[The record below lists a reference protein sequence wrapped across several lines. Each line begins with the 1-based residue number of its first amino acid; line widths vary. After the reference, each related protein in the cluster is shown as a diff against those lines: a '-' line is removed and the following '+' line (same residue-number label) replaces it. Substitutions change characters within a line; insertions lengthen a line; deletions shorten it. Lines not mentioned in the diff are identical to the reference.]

1 MKFTKMHGLGN
12 DYLVMDGVHQKIHL
26 TPAQIHKLCDRHFG
40 VGADGI
46 ILILPVSK
54 LKKSKKHESVTADFR
69 MQIFNADGSEAEM
82 CGNGIRCLGK
92 FVYDHGL
99 SKKNILNIETL
110 SGIKSLGLS
119 VTNGKVKEV
128 RTDIGKPGEVKNAG
142 IEVVDEEFAATS
154 VDIGN
159 PHCVIFTRKVDKLP
173 IERYGA
179 EVECHSNFPNRTN
192 VEFVEIMDKSN
203 IKQRTWERGVGETL
217 ACGTGAAASV
227 VAGVYNHLLNRKVI
241 VHLKGGNLIVEYP
254 LVGDIY
260 ITGPAEEVFSGV
272 I

>member
-12 DYLVMDGVHQKIHL
+12 DYLVMDGIHQKIHL

-40 VGADGI
+40 IGADGI
-46 ILILPVSK
+46 ILILPVHK
-54 LKKSKKHESVTADFR
+54 FKSSRVHESVVPDFR

-82 CGNGIRCLGK
+82 CGNGIRCLAK

-99 SKKNILNIETL
+99 TKKKALNIETL
-110 SGIKSLGLS
+110 SGIKLLHLS
-119 VTNGKVKEV
+119 ITKGKVDKV
-128 RTDIGKPGEVKNAG
+128 RVGIGQPVEIGNDGVD
-142 IEVVDEEFAATS
+142 VVDEEFAVTR

-179 EVECHSNFPNRTN
+179 EVECHSKFPNRTN
-192 VEFVEIMDKSN
+192 VEFVEIIDKSN

-217 ACGTGAAASV
+217 ACGTGAAAAV
-227 VAGVYNHLLNRKVI
+227 AAGVYNKLLKRNVT
-241 VHLKGGNLIVEYP
+241 VHLKGGNLDVEYT
-254 LVGDIY
+254 LIGDIY